1 MPRHRCRALGL
12 AALIALNTAVAPAA
26 AVTLDYIATYVWTQN
41 NPDFGGFSGLEI
53 TDDGTGFHALSDRAR
68 IFWGSIRRDPSGR
81 IRDMTLAGQSRL
93 RDSGG
98 TPLPPG
104 RLGDSEGLALDPNGG
119 FWVSFEGLNR
129 IAFYPAPDAPAR
141 RIASPPAFDRLI
153 PNAALEALAVTRDG
167 TVLTIPEDSGARDRP
182 FPVWRFRDGKW
193 DQPWT
198 IPRSGRWLVVGADIG
213 PDDRL
218 YVLER
223 DFLGIRG
230 FASRVRRFDM
240 TDDGPVNQQVLLET
254 APLHYDNLEGI
265 SVWRDS
271 QGIRITMISDDNFF
285 FVQRTELVEYRVRE
299 DQPPQQT
306 AP

>member
-1 MPRHRCRALGL
+1 MPSRRRRALILSACL
-12 AALIALNTAVAPAA
+12 AFYAAVAPAA
-26 AVTLDYIATYVWTQN
+26 AVTLDYIATHVWTHS
-41 NPDFGGFSGLEI
+41 NPDFGGFSGIEI
-53 TDDGTGFHALSDRAR
+53 SDDGTQFHALSDRAR
-68 IFWGSIRRDPSGR
+68 LFWGSIQRDPSGR
-81 IRDMTLAGQSRL
+81 IRTMALAGQARL
-93 RDSGG
+93 RDSKG
-98 TPLPPG
+98 TALPPG
-104 RLGDSEGLALDPNGG
+104 RIGDSEGLALDPKGG

-129 IAFYPAPDAPAR
+129 VAFYSAPDAPAR
-141 RIASPPAFDRLI
+141 PVKSPPAFKDLI
-153 PNAALEALAVTRDG
+153 PNASLEALAIMADG
-167 TVLTIPEDSGARDRP
+167 TILTIPEDSGDRGTP
-182 FPVWRFRDGKW
+182 FPIWRYRQGKW

-230 FASRVRRFDM
+230 FASRVRRFDL
-240 TDDGPVNQQVLLET
+240 TGDGPQGETTLLET

-265 SVWRDS
+265 SVWQDA

-299 DQPPQQT
+299 D
-306 AP
+306 